1 MSIFNSI
8 QVPKV
13 PRSRFNMSHYNQMT
27 ADYGRLYPFLFIDCV
42 PNDTFKLGADVLI
55 NTAPMITAPYTQNDV
70 RLDYFFVPY
79 RLLWKDWKDFITG
92 GEDGTAE
99 PILPYIT
106 VNDWDNYIEEG
117 YDPRC
122 LLSYFGVK
130 CFDSNANDVIN
141 DEKVSSLPLRAY
153 ALIWNEW
160 YRDQNVEE
168 EIDIDFEHSGSDS
181 SFLEDKFYS
190 FCDGYG
196 FLHRRWRKDYFT
208 SALPS
213 PQRGVEVPIN
223 FNTNYKIP
231 VEIMERLQGPGWTK
245 LSSTIRAKMGD
256 ELVNPAEW
264 APQGADSITVGNGS
278 GMYIRINADG
288 ELKQVSQTEVS
299 GGGLHVMQLADIED
313 VYAPLG
319 EWLRNLM
326 SDNPEAMYVNSQD
339 MPAITINDLRRANAI
354 QVWLERNM
362 RAGARYVE
370 QILSHFGVRVPD
382 YRLDR
387 PEYLGGEQFPVQ
399 ISQIFQNSES
409 TQDSAI
415 GSYGGKGKAA
425 VSARIRKYRVEEHGC
440 IIGLMSILPKAVYA
454 NGINHYFL
462 QRDKFD
468 FYFPEF
474 ANLGEQEIKTK
485 EVAVTP
491 QMVDGLGN
499 ITDSTF
505 GYTPRYSHMKFIS
518 NQVNGEFL
526 NSGMRHFTQYR
537 QFSGEPNLGVS
548 FLDVNPTRDGINRIW
563 AVEDAEMTDHFWCT
577 IFNQVHAKRPMP
589 KYGTPKLIG

>member
-1 MSIFNSI
+1 MSIFNSVQI
-8 QVPKV
+8 PKV
-13 PRSRFNMSHYNQMT
+13 PRSRFNMSHYNNMS

-79 RLLWKDWKDFITG
+79 RLLWDNWKDFITG

-99 PILPYIT
+99 PTLPFINT
-106 VNDWDNYIEEG
+106 DMWEDNVCDYSAK
-117 YDPRC
+117 C

-130 CFDSNANDVIN
+130 CFDGTLPVTNVEPIN
-141 DEKVSSLPLRAY
+141 SLPLRAY

-160 YRDQNVEE
+160 YRDQNLQE
-168 EIDIDFEHSGSDS
+168 EIEIYKSEDDSDLDFLQGYSD
-181 SFLEDKFYS
+181 
-190 FCDGYG
+190 FCDDYG
-196 FLHRRWRKDYFT
+196 FLLRGWRKDYFT

-223 FNTNYKIP
+223 FGSNFKIP
-231 VEIMERLQGPGWTK
+231 VEMKSQLSNVYFK
-245 LSSTIRAKMGD
+245 LTNDIRAKMGD
-256 ELVNPAEW
+256 DLVHPDEW
-264 APQGADSITVGNGS
+264 ASDIDITVGSSS
-278 GMYIRINADG
+278 GVYLRINADG
-288 ELKQVSQTEVS
+288 EIKQVSQESTIS
-299 GGGLHVMQLADIED
+299 GPVVTADEIYD
-313 VYAPLG
+313 IYAPLG
-319 EWLRNLM
+319 QWLKNLM
-326 SDNPEAMYVNSQD
+326 DSADPVTHKKDNPLYVNSQD
-339 MPAITINDLRRANAI
+339 FPAITINDLRRANAI

-387 PEYLGGEQFPVQ
+387 PEYIGGNTFPVQ

-409 TQDSAI
+409 TQDSSL
-415 GSYGGKGKAA
+415 GSYGGKGKATTSCR
-425 VSARIRKYRVEEHGC
+425 VRKYRVEEHGC

-462 QRDKFD
+462 QHSKFD
-468 FYFPEF
+468 YYFPEF
-474 ANLGEQEIKTK
+474 ANLGEQEIKAK
-485 EVAVTP
+485 EVAVTED
-491 QMVDGLGN
+491 MVNEQGLVTN
-499 ITDSTF
+499 DTF
-505 GYTPRYSHMKFIS
+505 GYTPRYAHMKFIS
-518 NQVNGEFL
+518 NQVNGDFL
-526 NSGMRHFTQYR
+526 LSGMRHFTQFR
-537 QFSGEPNLGVS
+537 SFTTEPTLSAQFIRVS
-548 FLDVNPTRDGINRIW
+548 PKSDGINRIW
-563 AVEDAEMTDHFWCT
+563 AVEDAGSYDHFWCT

>member
-1 MSIFNSI
+1 MSIFNSVQI
-8 QVPKV
+8 PKV
-13 PRSRFNMSHYNQMT
+13 PRSRFNMSHYNNMS

-79 RLLWKDWKDFITG
+79 RLIWDNWKDFITG
-92 GEDGTAE
+92 GEDGTSE
-99 PILPYIT
+99 PIVPYIT
-106 VNDWDNYIEEG
+106 TNIWHTSIGSYG
-117 YDPRC
+117 LKS

-130 CFDSNANDVIN
+130 CYDSNGIALN
-141 DEKVSSLPLRAY
+141 DEHLNSLPFRAY

-160 YRDQNVEE
+160 YRDQNLQDEIEIPFNEE
-168 EIDIDFEHSGSDS
+168 GEDSGFLAELSLVSDS
-181 SFLEDKFYS
+181 F
-190 FCDGYG
+190 G
-196 FLHRRWRKDYFT
+196 FLHRGWRKDYFT

-223 FNTNYKIP
+223 FDTSIKIP
-231 VEIMERLQGPGWTK
+231 VEIMSPLVAKGWTQ
-245 LSSTIRAKMGD
+245 LTTGLRAKVGD
-256 ELVNPAEW
+256 DLIAPDEW
-264 APQGADSITVGNGS
+264 STPNSGAIVVDNGS
-278 GMYIRINADG
+278 GVYLRVAADG
-288 ELKQVSQTEVS
+288 SLKQVSEEEVS
-299 GGGLHVMQLADIED
+299 GGGLHVYSADEIHD

-319 EWLRNLM
+319 EWLSNLM
-326 SDNPEAMYVNSQD
+326 SNQPNAMYVDSQNL
-339 MPAITINDLRRANAI
+339 PAITINDLRRANAI

-387 PEYLGGEQFPVQ
+387 PEYIGGETFPVQ

-409 TQDSAI
+409 TNESAI
-415 GSYGGKGKAA
+415 GSYGGKGKAS

-454 NGINHYFL
+454 TGINHYFL
-462 QRDKFD
+462 QHSKFD
-468 FYFPEF
+468 YYFPEF

-485 EVAVTP
+485 EVAVTRD
-491 QMVDGLGN
+491 MVDNGVVSN
-499 ITDSTF
+499 DVF
-505 GYTPRYSHMKFIS
+505 GYTPRYAHMKFIS
-518 NQVNGEFL
+518 NQVNGDFCRL
-526 NSGMRHFTQYR
+526 GMRHFTQYR
-537 QFSGEPNLGVS
+537 IFNKEPTLSSNFISVKEDS
-548 FLDVNPTRDGINRIW
+548 DGINRIW
-563 AVEDAEMTDHFWCT
+563 AVEDDGHYDHFWCT

>member
-1 MSIFNSI
+1 
-8 QVPKV
+8 
-13 PRSRFNMSHYNQMT
+13 MSHYNNMS

-79 RLLWKDWKDFITG
+79 RLLWDNWKDFITG

-99 PILPYIT
+99 PVLPYIT
-106 VNDWDNYIEEG
+106 TNFWQDLRIGSG
-117 YDPRC
+117 YSANC

-130 CFDSNANDVIN
+130 CFDGDHKVLT
-141 DEKVSSLPLRAY
+141 DEPLNNLPLRAY

-160 YRDQNVEE
+160 YRDQNLQD
-168 EIDIDFEHSGSDS
+168 EIDIHKPVDGDDSDFLVEYSD
-181 SFLEDKFYS
+181 
-190 FCDGYG
+190 FCDVFG
-196 FLHRRWRKDYFT
+196 FLHRGWRKDYFT

-223 FNTNYKIP
+223 FGSNFQVP
-231 VEIMERLQGPGWTK
+231 VQFKSVLDNNWTK
-245 LSSTIRAKMGD
+245 LTGSLRAKLGD
-256 ELVNPAEW
+256 DIIAPDEW
-264 APQGADSITVGNGS
+264 STPNNGAIVVGNGS
-278 GMYIRINADG
+278 GVYLRVAADG
-288 ELKQVSQTEVS
+288 TLKQVSEEEVS
-299 GGGLHVMQLADIED
+299 GGGLHVYSADEIED

-319 EWLRNLM
+319 QWFKNLLT
-326 SDNPEAMYVNSQD
+326 DNPGAAYINTQD
-339 MPAITINDLRRANAI
+339 LPAITINDLRRANAI

-387 PEYLGGEQFPVQ
+387 PEYIGGETFPVQ

-409 TQDSAI
+409 TEDSAI
-415 GSYGGKGKAA
+415 GSYGGKGKAS
-425 VSARIRKYRVEEHGC
+425 VSARVRKYRVEEHGC

-462 QRDKFD
+462 QHNKFH

-474 ANLGEQEIKTK
+474 ANLGEQEIKAK
-485 EVAVTP
+485 ELAVTDD
-491 QMVDGLGN
+491 MVTNGVV
-499 ITDSTF
+499 TDDDF
-505 GYTPRYSHMKFIS
+505 GYTPRYAHMKFIP
-518 NQVNGEFL
+518 NQVNGDFL
-526 NSGMRHFTQYR
+526 KPGMRHFTQYR
-537 QFSGEPNLGVS
+537 QFGTQPTLSPS
-548 FLDVNPTRDGINRIW
+548 FIQVNPNSDGINRIW
-563 AVEDAEMTDHFWCT
+563 AVENSANYDHFWCT

>member
-8 QVPKV
+8 QIPKV
-13 PRSRFNMSHYNQMT
+13 PRSRFNMSHYNNMS

-79 RLLWKDWKDFITG
+79 RLLWNNWKDFITG

-99 PILPYIT
+99 PVMPFIT
-106 VNDWDNYIEEG
+106 TNQWSHDFSDYS
-117 YDPRC
+117 PKC

-130 CFDSNANDVIN
+130 GFVHPGAQRMPVSEEPIN
-141 DEKVSSLPLRAY
+141 SLPLRAY

-160 YRDQNVEE
+160 YRDQNLQD
-168 EIDIDFEHSGSDS
+168 EIMICQDDDGQESDFVGS
-181 SFLEDKFYS
+181 FRY
-190 FCDGYG
+190 FCDSYG
-196 FLHRRWRKDYFT
+196 FLHRGWRKDYFT

-223 FNTNYKIP
+223 FGSNFEVPIQFKANLANTF
-231 VEIMERLQGPGWTK
+231 TK
-245 LSSTIRAKMGD
+245 LTGTVRAKLGD
-256 ELVNPAEW
+256 DLIAPDEWSTPNNGAIVVN
-264 APQGADSITVGNGS
+264 NGS
-278 GMYIRINADG
+278 GVYLRVAADG
-288 ELKQVSQTEVS
+288 TLKQVSEQEVS
-299 GGGLHVMQLADIED
+299 GGGLHVYSADEIED

-319 EWLRNLM
+319 QWFKNLLN
-326 SDNPEAMYVNSQD
+326 DNPGAAYINTQD
-339 MPAITINDLRRANAI
+339 LPAITINDLRRANAI

-387 PEYLGGEQFPVQ
+387 PEYIGGEQFPVQ

-415 GSYGGKGKAA
+415 GSYGGKGKAS
-425 VSARIRKYRVEEHGC
+425 VSARVRKYRVEEHGC

-454 NGINHYFL
+454 NGINHFFL
-462 QRDKFD
+462 QHDKFS

-474 ANLGEQEIKTK
+474 ANLGEQQIKTK
-485 EVAVTP
+485 EVAVTED
-491 QMVDGLGN
+491 MVDSQGV
-499 ITDSTF
+499 IRDDDF
-505 GYTPRYSHMKFIS
+505 GYTPRYAHMKFIP
-518 NQVNGEFL
+518 NQVNGDFL
-526 NSGMRHFTQYR
+526 MSGMRHFTQFR
-537 QFSGEPNLGVS
+537 EFATEPTLSPNFIEVS
-548 FLDVNPTRDGINRIW
+548 PISDGINRIW
-563 AVEDAEMTDHFWCT
+563 AVEDDSFADHFWCT

>member
-8 QVPKV
+8 QIPKV
-13 PRSRFNMSHYNQMT
+13 PRSRFNMSHYNNMS

-79 RLLWKDWKDFITG
+79 RLLWDNWKDFITG
-92 GEDGTAE
+92 GEDGTSE
-99 PILPYIT
+99 PVLPYVT
-106 VNDWDNYIEEG
+106 TRLWSDYFGEYGPNS
-117 YDPRC
+117 

-130 CFDSNANDVIN
+130 CFAPEQVSIN
-141 DEKVSSLPLRAY
+141 YEPLSSLPLRAY
-153 ALIWNEW
+153 VLIWNEW
-160 YRDQNVEE
+160 YRDQNLQD
-168 EIDIDFEHSGSDS
+168 EIDLNLDVEGEDYDFLNSFSSVSDT
-181 SFLEDKFYS
+181 L
-190 FCDGYG
+190 G
-196 FLHRRWRKDYFT
+196 FLHRGWRKDYFT

-223 FNTNYKIP
+223 FGSNFKIP
-231 VEIMERLQGPGWTK
+231 VEIMSPLIRKGWTQ
-245 LSSTIRAKMGD
+245 LTTGLRAKMGD
-256 ELVNPAEW
+256 DLVAPDEW
-264 APQGADSITVGNGS
+264 APVGSSDITVGNGS
-278 GMYIRINADG
+278 GVYLRLNADG
-288 ELKQVSQTEVS
+288 ELKQVSETEVS
-299 GGGLHVMQLADIED
+299 GGGLHVLSLDDVYD

-319 EWLRNLM
+319 EWLSNLM
-326 SDNPEAMYVNSQD
+326 SDNPGTAYVNSQD
-339 MPAITINDLRRANAI
+339 LPAVTINDLRRANAI

-415 GSYGGKGKAA
+415 GSYGGKGKAS

-462 QRDKFD
+462 QHSKFD
-468 FYFPEF
+468 YYFPEF

-485 EVAVTP
+485 EVAVTTD
-491 QMVDGLGN
+491 MIDDNDNIVDN
-499 ITDSTF
+499 TF
-505 GYTPRYSHMKFIS
+505 GYTPRYAHMKFIP
-518 NQVNGEFL
+518 NQVNGDFL
-526 NSGMRHFTQYR
+526 RDGMRHFTQYR
-537 QFSGEPNLGVS
+537 QFTSEPTLSPEFIQVDDDS
-548 FLDVNPTRDGINRIW
+548 DGINRIW
-563 AVEDAEMTDHFWCT
+563 AVEDDGSYDHFWCT

>member
-1 MSIFNSI
+1 MS
-8 QVPKV
+8 
-13 PRSRFNMSHYNQMT
+13 

-79 RLLWKDWKDFITG
+79 RLLWDNWKDFITG

-99 PILPYIT
+99 PVMPYT
-106 VNDWDNYIEEG
+106 QVNEWNDNFGVG
-117 YDPRC
+117 YNCKC

-130 CFDSNANDVIN
+130 CFSGSTPVVNVEHIN
-141 DEKVSSLPLRAY
+141 SLPLRAY

-160 YRDQNVEE
+160 YRDQNLQD
-168 EIDIDFEHSGSDS
+168 EIDIHKEQDDLDADFLGD
-181 SFLEDKFYS
+181 FRDVA
-190 FCDGYG
+190 DDYG
-196 FLHRRWRKDYFT
+196 FLHRCWRKDYFT

-223 FNTNYKIP
+223 FDTSIKIP
-231 VEIMERLQGPGWTK
+231 VEIMSPAVAKGWTK
-245 LSSTIRAKMGD
+245 LTTGLRAKMGD
-256 ELVNPAEW
+256 DLVAPDEW
-264 APQGADSITVGNGS
+264 APVGSSDITVGNGS
-278 GMYIRINADG
+278 GVYLRLNADG
-288 ELKQVSQTEVS
+288 ELKQLSQTEVS
-299 GGGLHVMQLADIED
+299 GGGLHVVSLDDVYD

-319 EWLRNLM
+319 EWLSNLM
-326 SDNPEAMYVNSQD
+326 NGSPNAMYVDSQNL
-339 MPAITINDLRRANAI
+339 PAITINDLRRANAI

-387 PEYLGGEQFPVQ
+387 PEYIGGETFPVQ

-409 TQDSAI
+409 SVDSAI
-415 GSYGGKGKAA
+415 GSYGGKGKAS

-454 NGINHYFL
+454 NGINHFFL
-462 QRDKFD
+462 QHDKFS

-474 ANLGEQEIKTK
+474 ANLGEQEIKAK
-485 EVAVTP
+485 EVAVTDD
-491 QMVDGLGN
+491 MVDADN
-499 ITDSTF
+499 VVTDDDF
-505 GYTPRYSHMKFIS
+505 GYTPRYAHMKFIP
-518 NQVNGEFL
+518 NQVNGDFL
-526 NSGMRHFTQYR
+526 SSGMRHFTQFR
-537 QFSGEPNLGVS
+537 QFGAQPTLSEDFIKVS
-548 FLDVNPTRDGINRIW
+548 DNSDGINRIW
-563 AVEDAEMTDHFWCT
+563 AVEDGQSYDHFWCT

>member
-79 RLLWKDWKDFITG
+79 RLLWNDWKDFITG

-99 PILPYIT
+99 PVLPYIT
-106 VNDWDNYIEEG
+106 TSSWDGYIGEG
-117 YDPRC
+117 FLSKC

-130 CFDSNANDVIN
+130 SFNADGTPAVSEEHI
-141 DEKVSSLPLRAY
+141 SSLPLRAY

-168 EIDIDFEHSGSDS
+168 EIYLPFNDSGSDED
-181 SFLEDKFYS
+181 FLSALSQFAD
-190 FCDGYG
+190 DYG

-208 SALPS
+208 SALPT

-223 FNTNYKIP
+223 FDTSIKIP
-231 VEIMERLQGPGWTK
+231 LQIKQNLDRNWTK
-245 LSSTIRAKMGD
+245 LTSDIRAKMGD
-256 ELVNPAEW
+256 DFVTPQEW

-278 GMYIRINADG
+278 GMYLRINSDG
-288 ELKQVSQTEVS
+288 EIKQVSQTEIS

-326 SDNPEAMYVNSQD
+326 IDNPDGLYIDSQD
-339 MPAITINDLRRANAI
+339 LPAITINDLRRANAI

-409 TQDSAI
+409 TADSAI
-415 GSYGGKGKAA
+415 GSYGGKGKAS

-485 EVAVTP
+485 EVAVTS
-491 QMVDGLGN
+491 QMIDAQGN

-505 GYTPRYSHMKFIS
+505 GYTPRYAHMKFIS

-526 NSGMRHFTQYR
+526 QSGMRHFTQYR
-537 QFSGEPNLGVS
+537 QFTGEPNLGVS
-548 FLDVNPTRDGINRIW
+548 FLDVNPERDGINRIW
-563 AVEDAEMTDHFWCT
+563 AVEDANFSDHFWCT